1 MGIASL
7 KCFHFTLTSQCR
19 RQVHRQPINDQ
30 PPVAAMVPT
39 SNATKREINRLHHNG
54 QTLFIAKSAK
64 IDTEVVFLAGMTDT
78 CNLSGGLY
86 GANSQKIQIR
96 NESLRILLDP
106 PSVLLGADW
115 NQSTDS
121 HRRRPSSP
129 SSVVCP
135 CWHVARIE
143 CSSDKFN

>member
-64 IDTEVVFLAGMTDT
+64 IDTEVVFLPGMTDT
-78 CNLSGGLY
+78 CNLSGGSMGLTRRRYRFEMNRY
-86 GANSQKIQIR
+86 GS
-96 NESLRILLDP
+96 SSTLVL
-106 PSVLLGADW
+106 LLGADW

-143 CSSDKFN
+143 CCSDKFN